1 MSPWWS
7 FSIEMSLRV
16 IICKRQVPT
25 DDHFQEAGPTRWSFA
40 ICRPLQMINNN
51 NKRRQRRRNSC
62 GRTDGWAHQSQ
73 VVQEVLADLKRNLV
87 ASASHTS
94 QVVESLPV
102 KWGLYWSH
110 FFYFRTTHFA
120 TENINERE
128 WRIICINYINYIHNI
143 YYIYTYHIIVIII
156 FFIILPSWQ
165 FACCSCKNFI
175 NWVLFLASLPR
186 N

>member
-1 MSPWWS
+1 M
-7 FSIEMSLRV
+7 
-16 IICKRQVPT
+16 IICNMPAPP
-25 DDHFQEAGPTRWSFA
+25 DDKQQQQKETEEKKFLRAG
-40 ICRPLQMINNN
+40 
-51 NKRRQRRRNSC
+51 
-62 GRTDGWAHQSQ
+62 GRTGALIKGSSRGPRGPKKKSGCFC
-73 VVQEVLADLKRNLV
+73 L
-87 ASASHTS
+87 SHKS
-94 QVVESLPV
+94 SGGIPPV

-156 FFIILPSWQ
+156 FFITLPSWQ